1 MADTAGKFV
10 AIVFLAR
17 DLAHRE
23 HLRTR
28 NYAAHL
34 ALNAF
39 YDGVIPLIDSFA
51 ESYMGRFNENLD
63 IPLMDNEF
71 EGEIADV
78 LDQQLAWVEDNREAI
93 CPRADSTLHNEID
106 AIVALYL
113 RTVFLLRRYQD

>member
-28 NYAAHL
+28 NYAAHI

-39 YDGVIPLIDSFA
+39 YEGVIPLADSFA
-51 ESYMGRFNENLD
+51 ETYMGRYNENLVV
-63 IPLMDNEF
+63 PLMDNEF

-78 LDQQLAWVEDNREAI
+78 LEQQLAWIEDNRETI
-93 CPRADSTLHNEID
+93 CPRDESALHNEID
-106 AIVALYL
+106 TIVSLYL